1 MDFTKIF
8 EFGFVGEGTLSLY
21 TLKFRN
27 GGMQTKLI
35 KGRLA
40 SKKTEFYSHHYVR
53 VQTDFDYK
61 RSLEFGAYIPS

>member
-1 MDFTKIF
+1 MGETSLDFTEIF
-8 EFGFVGEGTLSLY
+8 EFGFVGEGKFSLY

-40 SKKTEFYSHHYVR
+40 IKKTEFYPH
-53 VQTDFDYK
+53 K
-61 RSLEFGAYIPS
+61 